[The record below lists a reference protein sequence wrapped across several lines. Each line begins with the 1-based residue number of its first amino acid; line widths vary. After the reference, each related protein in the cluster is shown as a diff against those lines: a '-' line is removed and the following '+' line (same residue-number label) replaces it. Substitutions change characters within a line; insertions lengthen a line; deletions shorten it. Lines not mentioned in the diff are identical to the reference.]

1 MSTPVATRRAPPRRG
16 RWLFLGTL
24 LLFWTLLFTSGM
36 DRFKRPEPTA
46 VAYTVEARA
55 LVGVNGLRLEEA
67 GDNASRLSVRVVLD
81 DVPDVRITVQSRHG
95 DGDGPETLP
104 GKFPGLT
111 ATREGDTLVLHWTD
125 VPAPAGAQP
134 RRPGKPAVW
143 MEQIVLPTQFRHLA
157 LARARIEAQ
166 APVERLE
173 VAGQAIAVRGTVT
186 HLDLWSTQCRPC
198 GTWVVP
204 AVAEDPAQCAE
215 RTRRGTASMEVQAA
229 GMRSLRV
236 DALAGKLDLS
246 ETQGLQSAVLQLGD
260 SVAVSVDRAS
270 VLEKAR
276 GSARDDA
283 LGLPDACGVP
293 AAAPRPVPVSSAY
306 TSQAEDTPARQMP

>member
-1 MSTPVATRRAPPRRG
+1 MSTPVAPRRAPPRRG

-95 DGDGPETLP
+95 DGDGPDTLP

-260 SVAVSVDRAS
+260 SVALSVDRAS

-276 GSARDDA
+276 GSTRDA
-283 LGLPDACGVP
+283 APGLPDACGVP
-293 AAAPRPVPVSSAY
+293 ATAPRPVPVSSAY
-306 TSQAEDTPARQMP
+306 TSQAEDAPVRQMP

>member
-1 MSTPVATRRAPPRRG
+1 MSTPVAPRRALPRRG
-16 RWLFLGTL
+16 RWLFLATL

-46 VAYTVEARA
+46 VAYTVDAQA
-55 LVGVNGLRLEEA
+55 LVGVTGLRLEEA
-67 GDNASRLSVRVVLD
+67 GDHDSRLSVRVVLA
-81 DVPDVRITVQSRHG
+81 DVPDVRITVQSRRG
-95 DGDGPETLP
+95 DGDDPDTLP

-111 ATREGDTLVLHWTD
+111 ATREADTLVLHWTG

-134 RRPGKPAVW
+134 RRPGKPSVW
-143 MEQIVLPTQFRHLA
+143 IEQIVLPTQFRHLA

-173 VAGQAIAVRGTVT
+173 VAGQSIAVRGTVAD
-186 HLDLWSTQCRPC
+186 LDLWSTQCRPC

-204 AVAEDPAQCAE
+204 AVAEDAAQCAE
-215 RTRRGTASMEVQAA
+215 RTRRGTASMEVHAA

-246 ETQGLQSAVLQLGD
+246 ETQGLHSAVLQLGD
-260 SVAVSVDRAS
+260 AVALSVDRVS

-276 GSARDDA
+276 GSARDA
-283 LGLPDACGVP
+283 APGLPGACGVP

-306 TSQAEDTPARQMP
+306 TSQAEDTPVRQRP